1 MTFTLNEETVPIDVD
16 LTMRLL
22 DYLREYRGL
31 MGTKEGC
38 GEGECGACAVLIDG
52 VNVNACLVPMGN
64 VIGKTVVT
72 IEGLSGTDGFSVL
85 QKAFEEAGAI
95 QCGFCTPGMMIAATS
110 LLKGNPNPSEAQI
123 RVGISG
129 NLCRCSGYNMI
140 VKAIQKAA
148 EGGDGLW

>member
-1 MTFTLNEETVPIDVD
+1 MTFTLNEETVSIDVD

-52 VNVNACLVPMGN
+52 ENVNACLVPMGN
-64 VIGKTVVT
+64 VVGKTVVT
-72 IEGLSGTDGFSVL
+72 IEGLRGTAGFLAL

-110 LLKGNPNPSEAQI
+110 LLKGNPNPSESQI